1 MLRILNFGMYYKY
14 GLVENDAGAVAEI
27 DYQEL
32 TKVDY
37 YTTTKIQ
44 DLTLS
49 NNSANNEV

>member
-1 MLRILNFGMYYKY
+1 MKEQYCHL
-14 GLVENDAGAVAEI
+14 ENDAGAVAKI

-32 TKVDY
+32 TKVGY
-37 YTTTKIQ
+37 YPSTKIQ